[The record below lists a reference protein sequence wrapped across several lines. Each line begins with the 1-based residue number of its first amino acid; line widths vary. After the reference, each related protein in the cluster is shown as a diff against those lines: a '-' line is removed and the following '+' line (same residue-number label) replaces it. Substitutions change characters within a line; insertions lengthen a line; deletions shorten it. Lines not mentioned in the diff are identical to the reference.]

1 MTPDHDV
8 LFLPG
13 PVEVERELREI
24 MAMPMIG
31 HRSQRCVAEVQ
42 AVCGKLRDL
51 FRTSAHALFENAPAT
66 ALMEASLR
74 NLAPQRVLAL
84 TCGAFSERWAQI
96 GESCG
101 RTVETLAVPWGHAN
115 DPDELR
121 RALRASKP
129 FDAVTITHNETST
142 GVLNPLRELCAA
154 VRETAPQTL
163 ILADVVT
170 SLAGAD
176 VRFDEWGID
185 CAFAGTQK
193 CLALP
198 PGLCVFALSE
208 RALARARQVP
218 GRGWLLDFARAQAG
232 MSKGETVATPCV
244 PLIFALSRQLDRIA
258 AEGLDARHARHRAM
272 RDEVAAWADRHGFSW
287 FVADPARRSPTVSA
301 LNASGRDVQA
311 LADAAR
317 RQRFV
322 LDRGYG
328 RLKGQTFRIGH
339 MGDHTVERV
348 RALLAALA

>member
-1 MTPDHDV
+1 
-8 LFLPG
+8 
-13 PVEVERELREI
+13 
-24 MAMPMIG
+24 
-31 HRSQRCVAEVQ
+31 
-42 AVCGKLRDL
+42 
-51 FRTSAHALFENAPAT
+51 
-66 ALMEASLR
+66 MEASLR
-74 NLAPQRVLAL
+74 NLAPNRVLTL

-101 RTVETLAVPWGHAN
+101 RTVETLAVPWGRAN

-121 RALRASKP
+121 RKLRSSKP

-154 VRETAPQTL
+154 VHDTAPDTL
-163 ILADVVT
+163 ILVDAVT
-170 SLAGAD
+170 SLAGAE
-176 VRFDEWGID
+176 VRFDDWGLD
-185 CAFAGTQK
+185 CVFAGTQK

-208 RALARARQVP
+208 RALARAGTAE

-258 AEGLDARHARHRAM
+258 AEGLPARWARHAAM
-272 RDEVAAWADRHGFSW
+272 RDEVTAWAARHGFTW
-287 FVADPARRSPTVSA
+287 YVAEPVYRSPTVSA

-317 RQRFV
+317 RARFV

-328 RLKGQTFRIGH
+328 KLKGQTFRIGH
-339 MGDHTVERV
+339 MGDHDVARV
-348 RALLAALA
+348 RELLRSLA